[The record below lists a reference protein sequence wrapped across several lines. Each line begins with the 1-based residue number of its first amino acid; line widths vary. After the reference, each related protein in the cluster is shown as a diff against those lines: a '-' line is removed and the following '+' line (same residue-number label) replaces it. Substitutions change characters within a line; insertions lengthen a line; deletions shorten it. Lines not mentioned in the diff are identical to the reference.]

1 MKTAALVSTA
11 LLLVTVGPAWCQTGS
26 GPELRGRIE
35 QLTDNELVVRG
46 EDGRLHFVDTAAIS
60 SAELG
65 LLKPGDDVTIT
76 TKGEGARGPIG
87 CSVSARPRHASTLT
101 RCSASHSPEIS
112 TALEGRPDHGRSHG

>member
-1 MKTAALVSTA
+1 MNTAALVSTA
-11 LLLVTVGPAWCQTGS
+11 LLLVIVGPAWCQTGS

-65 LLKPGDDVTIT
+65 VLKPGDDVTVT
-76 TKGEGARGPIG
+76 TKGEGGRGPIG
-87 CSVSARPRHASTLT
+87 RSVKRQAPSPPPR
-101 RCSASHSPEIS
+101 
-112 TALEGRPDHGRSHG
+112 

>member
-11 LLLVTVGPAWCQTGS
+11 LLLVIVGPAWRQRDTGP
-26 GPELRGRIE
+26 GKLRGRIE

-46 EDGRLHFVDTAAIS
+46 EDGRLLFVVDTAAIS

-65 LLKPGDDVTIT
+65 VLKPGDDVAIT

-87 CSVSARPRHASTLT
+87 RSVKRQAP
-101 RCSASHSPEIS
+101 SPPQ
-112 TALEGRPDHGRSHG
+112 R